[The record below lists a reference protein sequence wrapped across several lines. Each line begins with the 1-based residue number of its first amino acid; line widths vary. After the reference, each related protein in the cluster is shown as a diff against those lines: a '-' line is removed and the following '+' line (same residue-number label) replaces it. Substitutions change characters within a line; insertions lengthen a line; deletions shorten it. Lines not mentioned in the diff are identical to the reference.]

1 MNEEIQSLYKN
12 NTWTLTEL
20 PKDKQPLKCKWIY
33 KKKDDIT
40 RVENARCKAR
50 LVVKGFNQKES
61 IDFNE
66 IFSPVVRHTSIRVLL
81 AFVAL
86 FDLELEQLDV
96 KTTFLHGELEEEIY
110 MEQPEGFI
118 IPGKEHFV
126 CRLKKSLYGLKQAPR
141 QWYKRFDSFMIG
153 QGYYKS
159 QFDDCIYFQTFR
171 DGSFIYLLLYVDD
184 MLIASCD
191 KFSIRKLK
199 TQLSN
204 EFEMKELSAAKKIL
218 GMEIRKDRQAGK
230 LFLSQQR
237 YIEKVL
243 YRFNMNDCKP
253 VSTPLAG
260 HFKLSS
266 YLCPNSKEDME
277 YMSHVPYANAIGSLM
292 YVMICTRSDLAYA
305 VTMVSQYMHNPGKK
319 H

>member
-20 PKDKQPLKCKWIY
+20 PKDKRSLKCKWIY
-33 KKKDDIT
+33 KKKDGILG
-40 RVENARCKAR
+40 VENARCKAR
-50 LVVKGFNQKES
+50 LVVKGFNQKEG

-66 IFSPVVRHTSIRVLL
+66 IFSPVVCHTYIRVLL

-118 IPGKEHFV
+118 VPGKEHFV
-126 CRLKKSLYGLKQAPR
+126 CRLKKSLYGLKQAPK
-141 QWYKRFDSFMIG
+141 QWYK
-153 QGYYKS
+153 
-159 QFDDCIYFQTFR
+159 
-171 DGSFIYLLLYVDD
+171 
-184 MLIASCD
+184 
-191 KFSIRKLK
+191 RKLK

-204 EFEMKELSAAKKIL
+204 EFEMKELGAAKKIL
-218 GMEIRKDRQAGK
+218 GMEIRRDRQAGK

-243 YRFNMNDCKP
+243 DRFNMNDYKP
-253 VSTPLAG
+253 GSTPLAA

-266 YLCPNSKEDME
+266 DLCPYTKEDME
-277 YMSHVPYANAIGSLM
+277 YMSHVPYANVIASLM
-292 YVMICTRSDLAYA
+292 YAMICIRPDLAY
-305 VTMVSQYMHNPGKK
+305 VVSMVSRYMHNPGKK